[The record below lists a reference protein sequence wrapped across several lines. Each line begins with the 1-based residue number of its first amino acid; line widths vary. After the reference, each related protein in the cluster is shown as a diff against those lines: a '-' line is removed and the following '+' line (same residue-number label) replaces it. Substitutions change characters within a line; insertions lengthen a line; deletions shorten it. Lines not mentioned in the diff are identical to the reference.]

1 MPTRPKLATAEAG
14 QVDYDTFDSIME
26 EAQRGVTPYRILL
39 PGDEE
44 PTEIPCPSGRQMKAF
59 GVATRMLDDDAA
71 ALALF
76 GEYGP
81 RFIELTEDLPFYVR
95 AQLLAKLMGHY
106 GIQVG
111 NQLPE

>member
-1 MPTRPKLATAEAG
+1 MPTRPKLAAAEAG
-14 QVDYDTFDSIME
+14 QVDFDTFDSIME

-39 PGDEE
+39 PGDDE

-76 GEYGP
+76 TTTS
-81 RFIELTEDLPFYVR
+81 R
-95 AQLLAKLMGHY
+95 
-106 GIQVG
+106 
-111 NQLPE
+111 